1 MSCNKCETKKCSCGQ
16 GSTPVMPPSE
26 CNTPTCPTPAPCS
39 EIVPTACIQYVG
51 EAKLC
56 GEDEVFAEG
65 DTIGVI
71 EEKIVDY
78 FCERL
83 SNVSQEVTEASI
95 IVTQVDCGEDTVY
108 ETGDTIIEALEKT
121 VGYFCT
127 ELSDINDII
136 SGLATVASSGA
147 YSDLTG
153 LPTALSDFS
162 NDLLTTDEL
171 AAINGANTPS
181 ALNVFATIND
191 IPAVT
196 NLYNANGT
204 LPEDRTVT
212 GGGNDLSFVNL
223 NKVSFSTSL
232 STSEIYIDETQ
243 VYLWA
248 KGNVNGT
255 YTGIYTDTK
264 GVQCNEDS
272 VMPENNRLTLYAD
285 SGGVFVKH
293 GVGISSIPASFDD
306 RINIFSENV
315 VDLFGN
321 NGVRVISPSASAID
335 TAFAVRNNVDNANLF
350 RIKANGFINSLATPN
365 YADDTA
371 ADADVNLVS
380 GDFYTTT
387 AGGRAVFKKP

>member
-212 GGGNDLSFVNL
+212 GGGFSLTFTGVDQYTSIAEAHTFKNITGGNNLIKLTTPAIFGSNGIQFGRNGIDNNCGQIYSND
-223 NKVSFSTSL
+223 VSVSMQYNS
-232 STSEIYIDETQ
+232 
-243 VYLWA
+243 
-248 KGNVNGT
+248 GNVIASIFANGF
-255 YTGIYTDTK
+255 K
-264 GVQCNEDS
+264 V
-272 VMPENNRLTLYAD
+272 
-285 SGGVFVKH
+285 GGNGAVAP
-293 GVGISSIPASFDD
+293 ISRFD
-306 RINIFSENV
+306 
-315 VDLFGN
+315 
-321 NGVRVISPSASAID
+321 VISPSASALD
-335 TAFAVRNNVDNANLF
+335 TAFTVRNNVDNANLF